1 MEPVDLTPIEQAVM
15 QLMAH
20 GVTRETIA
28 EKIKLRQN
36 GELRSISPATI
47 ARAARSAADKVGV
60 ETIQHAVSVLISRGQ
75 ISVRH
80 GHQEGTA
87 YETAI
92 AWLDMRM
99 HSCVSL
105 REFQELRA
113 AWVAM
118 RAASTEES

>member
-1 MEPVDLTPIEQAVM
+1 MEPVDLTPVEQAVM

-28 EKIKLRQN
+28 EKIKLRQA

-60 ETIQHAVSVLISRGQ
+60 ETIQHAVAVLVSRGQ
-75 ISVRH
+75 ISVLH
-80 GHQEGTA
+80 GQAEPTA
-87 YETAI
+87 YETAL
-92 AWLDMRM
+92 AWLNMRM
-99 HSCVSL
+99 HSCISL

-113 AWVAM
+113 ALTAM
-118 RAASTEES
+118 QAEESKP

>member
-1 MEPVDLTPIEQAVM
+1 MEPVDLTPVEQAVM

-28 EKIKLRQN
+28 EKIKLRYGG
-36 GELRSISPATI
+36 GELKSLSPATI

-60 ETIQHAVSVLISRGQ
+60 ETIQHAVAVLVSRGQ
-75 ISVRH
+75 ISVRY
-80 GHQEGTA
+80 GHAERDA
-87 YETAI
+87 YETAL

-99 HSCVSL
+99 HSCTSL

-113 AWVAM
+113 AWAAM
-118 RAASTEES
+118 RAEETER

>member
-1 MEPVDLTPIEQAVM
+1 MEPVDLTPVEQAVM

-28 EKIKLRQN
+28 EKVKLRQAD
-36 GELRSISPATI
+36 GGLKSLSPATI

-60 ETIQHAVSVLISRGQ
+60 ETIQHAVSVLIARGQ
-75 ISVRH
+75 ISVKH
-80 GHQEGTA
+80 GHQEPTA
-87 YETAI
+87 HATAL

-99 HSCVSL
+99 HSCTSL

-113 AWVAM
+113 AWAAM
-118 RAASTEES
+118 RTEES

>member
-1 MEPVDLTPIEQAVM
+1 MDPVDLTPLEQAVM

-28 EKIKLRQN
+28 AKVKLRQG
-36 GELRSISPATI
+36 GELRPVSPATI

-60 ETIQHAVSVLISRGQ
+60 ETIQHAVAVLVARGQ

-80 GHQEGTA
+80 GHAEPTA
-87 YETAI
+87 YETAL

-113 AWVAM
+113 AWAAM
-118 RAASTEES
+118 RSEES